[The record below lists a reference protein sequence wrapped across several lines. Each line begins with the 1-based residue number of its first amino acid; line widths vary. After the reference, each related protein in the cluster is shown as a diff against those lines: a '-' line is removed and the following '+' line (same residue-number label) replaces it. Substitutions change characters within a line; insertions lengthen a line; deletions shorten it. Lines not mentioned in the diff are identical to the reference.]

1 MHRFRSLSSKARH
14 RFQRAIAEWPAMKL
28 TGLSHIVIWHK
39 YLKSKLLLKWFL
51 SVPCVLAI
59 HIELYKHIIYTSI
72 PTFKSLCYL
81 VGFFLLSHVIYE
93 FRTRIM
99 YVLLFIPVFFF
110 LFRIVFWLF
119 EINIYN
125 QWEIWFNF
133 RNNCNTTLCIYHL
146 KLEHWSNIFVKKD
159 LKTMTMY
166 WY

>member
-110 LFRIVFWLF
+110 FF
-119 EINIYN
+119 EFYFGFLRSTSTINGKFDLIFATIAILPYAYI
-125 QWEIWFNF
+125 IWN
-133 RNNCNTTLCIYHL
+133 
-146 KLEHWSNIFVKKD
+146 WSIGAIF
-159 LKTMTMY
+159 L
-166 WY
+166 